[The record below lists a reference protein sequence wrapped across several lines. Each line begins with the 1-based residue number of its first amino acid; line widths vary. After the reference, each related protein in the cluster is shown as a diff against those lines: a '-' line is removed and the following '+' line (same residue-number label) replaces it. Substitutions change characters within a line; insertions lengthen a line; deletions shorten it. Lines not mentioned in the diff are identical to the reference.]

1 VNKGLIFDIRRFSV
15 HDGPGIRTTVFFK
28 GCPLTCWW
36 CHNPE
41 SRATEPETS
50 VKTLTLDG
58 KKFPVNEVTGKYM
71 TVPEVLEEALR
82 DRIFYDE
89 SGGGVT
95 LSGGEPL
102 LQADFAAELLEGL
115 KQEGIHTVVD
125 TCGHVRRED
134 LEKVMPATDIF
145 LFDLKLI
152 DEKEHFEF
160 TGVSN
165 KLIHD
170 TLGFLVDRGKNVIIR
185 FPVIPG
191 ITDTRRNVDALK
203 QFLMHLQPGVSR
215 IHLLPFHTGAEA
227 KYGRLQMLNR
237 MKDVKSLQREDL
249 APLKEE
255 FVQLGFEVVIGG

>member
-50 VKTLTLDG
+50 VKTLTLEG
-58 KKFPVNEVTGKYM
+58 RKFPMNEVTGKHM
-71 TVPEVLEEALR
+71 SAREVLEEALR

-89 SGGGVT
+89 SDGGVT

-102 LQADFAAELLEGL
+102 LQADFAAELLNVL
-115 KQEGIHTVVD
+115 KQEGIHTAID
-125 TCGHVRRED
+125 TCGHVRREE
-134 LEKVMPATDIF
+134 LEKVLPETDLF
-145 LFDLKLI
+145 LFDLKLM

-170 TLGFLVDRGKNVIIR
+170 NLLFLADSGKNVIIR

-191 ITDTRRNVDALK
+191 ITDTRRNIDALK
-203 QFLMHLQPGVSR
+203 LFLMHLQPGISK

-227 KYGRLQMLNR
+227 KYSRLQLLNK
-237 MKDVKSLQREDL
+237 MDKVKSLQREDL
-249 APLKEE
+249 VPLKEE
-255 FVQLGFEVVIGG
+255 FVQLGFEVIIGG

>member
-28 GCPLTCWW
+28 GCPLSCWW

-41 SRATEPETS
+41 SRSPEPETS

-58 KKFPVNEVTGKYM
+58 RKFPVNEVTGTSM
-71 TVPEVLEEALR
+71 TVEAVMEEVLK

-89 SGGGVT
+89 SEGGVT
-95 LSGGEPL
+95 LSGGEPM
-102 LQADFAAELLEGL
+102 LQADFATGLLAAL
-115 KQEGIHTVVD
+115 KEEAIHTALD

-134 LEKVMPATDIF
+134 FEKILPYTDLF
-145 LFDLKLI
+145 LFDLKLM
-152 DEKEHFEF
+152 DEEEHIEF

-170 TLGFLVDRGKNVIIR
+170 NLLYLAESGRQVIIR

-191 ITDTRRNVDALK
+191 ITDTPRNVSALK
-203 QFLMHLQPGVSR
+203 RFLMSLRPGVSA
-215 IHLLPFHTGAEA
+215 IHLLPYHTAAEA
-227 KYGRLQMLNR
+227 KYSRLQMENR
-237 MKDVKSLQREDL
+237 LKGVKSLQREDL
-249 APLKEE
+249 EPLKRELKT
-255 FVQLGFEVVIGG
+255 LGFDVIIGG